1 MSRRRRRLEIAVDPL
16 PEAYLSEKAAC
27 PVCSRDATAIGRR
40 ALQIVFRCDHCKVV
54 FKRVHS
60 GPLDF

>member
-16 PEAYLSEKAAC
+16 PEAYLQEKTAC
-27 PVCSRDATAIGRR
+27 PVCSRDAGAIGRR
-40 ALQIVFRCDHCKVV
+40 AMQIVFRCDHCKVV
-54 FKRVHS
+54 FKRVHA

>member
-1 MSRRRRRLEIAVDPL
+1 MDPL
-16 PEAYLSEKAAC
+16 PAEYQTEKAAC
-27 PVCSRDATAIGRR
+27 PVCSRDASAIGRR
-40 ALQIVFRCDHCKVV
+40 AQQIVFRCDHCKVV